1 MPHPA
6 ATSVRR
12 RPASPDPADFIRRH
26 TLLAPVPR
34 LPHIRLHL
42 AHQATGLWRLAAAA
56 SPKVDPPPP
65 YWAFPWAGGMALAR
79 YLAAHAD
86 LVAGKRVLD
95 LGSGSGLVAIAAAMA
110 GAVGVLASDIDPYA
124 VAAIAANAAANGVAV
139 TPLLADLTTGAP
151 PDVDVVLV
159 GDLFYEAALAK
170 RVAAFLD
177 RCRAAGAAVLVG
189 DPHRK
194 HLPAARLQLLAEY
207 AVPDVG
213 DVEGAAAPA
222 AAVFVW
228 V

>member
-1 MPHPA
+1 
-6 ATSVRR
+6 
-12 RPASPDPADFIRRH
+12 
-26 TLLAPVPR
+26 
-34 LPHIRLHL
+34 
-42 AHQATGLWRLAAAA
+42 
-56 SPKVDPPPP
+56 
-65 YWAFPWAGGMALAR
+65 
-79 YLAAHAD
+79 
-86 LVAGKRVLD
+86 
-95 LGSGSGLVAIAAAMA
+95 MA

-222 AAVFVW
+222 AAVFAW
-228 V
+228 I